1 MTSGITF
8 LVDQLTGRSRIPE
21 SAKPIGVSSL
31 KPERRPAK
39 PPSTINE
46 ELIAKLEAALSAR
59 YESVRTLGQR
69 AGVGYHTAL
78 YLLPI
83 MARRGQSVGRDVP
96 LRVGTRRE
104 YRRAR

>member
-39 PPSTINE
+39 PSSKINE

-78 YLLPI
+78 YLLPVL
-83 MARRGQSVGRDVP
+83 ARRGLAVAREVDW
-96 LRVGTRRE
+96 RFATRHE